1 MQCPKV
7 QKDFHSKII
16 SFKRNDPPFL
26 DIILLLEALFSTKKR
41 RFVDEKA
48 ITNLRNKD
56 RANFQILGLLSKVKT
71 AF

>member
-1 MQCPKV
+1 MY
-7 QKDFHSKII
+7 II
-16 SFKRNDPPFL
+16 P
-26 DIILLLEALFSTKKR
+26 LLEALFSTIKR

-71 AF
+71 AFREKKFIDDIVGIVLTV